1 MEFTA
6 ITQELLTETQIQSSE
21 FLSELCKATIA
32 MYSNNSA
39 TLPWLGYL
47 AQDNGTFVGTCAFK
61 SPPQNAE
68 VEIAYFTFPQH
79 EGQGVAT
86 QMARWLTELAEKNG
100 VKRVKAQTLP
110 EKNASTRILEKLG
123 FTFVGPT
130 VHPDDGTIWEW
141 QR

>member
-1 MEFTA
+1 MSAEPQNSTA
-6 ITQELLTETQIQSSE
+6 YQQITRIKHGIY
-21 FLSELCKATIA
+21 CKT
-32 MYSNNSA
+32 
-39 TLPWLGYL
+39 
-47 AQDNGTFVGTCAFK
+47 QDNGTFVGTCSFK

-68 VEIAYFTFPQH
+68 VEIAYFTFPQY

-86 QMARWLTELAEKNG
+86 QMVRWLTELAEKNG

-123 FTFVGPT
+123 FTFVGPA